1 MRSVWWPP
9 GSRRASCAH
18 AAALHGVV
26 TYVDATP
33 ALLGHDVDVFVE
45 VRRAGLQV
53 QHFHS
58 RTEVF
63 KTCKEADWDNDDD
76 EVYLTVYVCKGCGYE
91 WTAIADVRPLLEE
104 DDEWI

>member
-1 MRSVWWPP
+1 MQ
-9 GSRRASCAH
+9 
-18 AAALHGVV
+18 LHEHVA
-26 TYVDATP
+26 YEATCSG
-33 ALLGHDVDVFVE
+33 AVE

-104 DDEWI
+104 DDEEWI